1 MCAGAPYWYVCGFG
15 RVRGGVWCVFQA
27 TACCRQAL
35 LQITAVCFVIDNIA
49 VFVVIVI
56 AAGLLV
62 IAFIVIIVA
71 NTINNVLFC
80 DINVFQLHVFSRSH
94 HFCYCRWLL
103 LLLCYI
109 SFFVPANCS
118 CTRCCRAY
126 ALQRLLLQFFYV
138 VVVASY
144 CRDCHKSKRIRTTNG
159 TFDNCRRLVRIW
171 ASM

>member
-35 LQITAVCFVIDNIA
+35 LQITAVCFVIDNSA

-109 SFFVPANCS
+109 SFLCQRIALVHAAAVHMPCNV
-118 CTRCCRAY
+118 CCCNFLY
-126 ALQRLLLQFFYV
+126 I

-159 TFDNCRRLVRIW
+159 TFDNCHQRL
-171 ASM
+171 ADG